1 MNTRTPDTRRDS
13 PDLLIRLRQAFD
25 DLAGNFHAFIQR
37 RDRRHRFEVHL
48 TAAQREEI
56 FDRAPGT
63 PGLETTFATR
73 DAVFST
79 YLEGMRSSELPP
91 RAGSPGESRR

>member
-1 MNTRTPDTRRDS
+1 MNTRTPDTRRNS

-25 DLAGNFHAFIQR
+25 DLAGNFHAFIQQ
-37 RDRRHRFEVHL
+37 RDRRQHIEAHL
-48 TAAQREEI
+48 TPTQRQEI
-56 FDRAPGT
+56 FDRAAGT

-79 YLEGMRSSELPP
+79 YLEGMRSSELRR